1 MSRIFA
7 TAAIVAPLLASP
19 AAADDASEGAFA
31 GALGAGAPFPLL
43 VASADPFDL
52 DPTELDPIR
61 YSRVEPAGPFD
72 AGAVGPDGTGA
83 DARTEFSFTL
93 RPRRPDFS
101 REGLYGLGLIGV
113 PSLDVQRGAGGPA
126 AELDGAL
133 TALNDGFSYSAGVR
147 VEREAGPIGGT
158 AYVSSSLLGL
168 SYGRLGRLWYGGID
182 VNLERFADAAP
193 GAERPDVVS
202 LDLTTGRRLG
212 ITGLGSGSP
221 LWLLSVE
228 GNLDLVDEDAALAD
242 GEEARPS
249 WFLNPG
255 LFWRHPG
262 FTFSA
267 GMQLPVAPE
276 LDESED
282 PDYRLRAV
290 FEKRFR

>member
-7 TAAIVAPLLASP
+7 TAAIVTPLLGQAALAQGH
-19 AAADDASEGAFA
+19 AAAGLVPGDAWIVGVAT
-31 GALGAGAPFPLL
+31 PLQ

-61 YSRVEPAGPFD
+61 YSRVEPD
-72 AGAVGPDGTGA
+72 AGLDAVVPGGPA
-83 DARTEFSFTL
+83 APTEFSFTL

-113 PSLDVQRGAGGPA
+113 PSLDVQPVPGTEAG
-126 AELDGAL
+126 LDAGL
-133 TALNDGFSYSAGVR
+133 TDLNEGFSYSAGVR
-147 VEREAGPIGGT
+147 VEREAGAIGGT

-182 VNLERFADAAP
+182 VELERFDDEAHGP
-193 GAERPDVVS
+193 EQPDVVS

-212 ITGLGSGSP
+212 ITGLGTDAP
-221 LWLLSVE
+221 LWLLSVR
-228 GNLDLVDEDAALAD
+228 GNLGLLDEDGALAD
-242 GEEARPS
+242 EAGLRPS
-249 WFLNPG
+249 WFLNPS

-276 LDESED
+276 LDESEQ